1 MHNFVVTS
9 NDSTCIKSWFLG
21 LDQVLFHVQV
31 MEESRKFMWS
41 DKVIL
46 KEVSWDFFD
55 VQIITYWSRGEVP
68 SLPLVDPPKIAHY
81 KTPHKKLFFLYI
93 YSSILICRFLSCEHC
108 WRIKFIFRFV
118 VKKFISTR
126 RLTERLAT
134 YLSSLFELIA

>member
-1 MHNFVVTS
+1 MIAHVYKVDFLGWTKYYFMYKLWRNLE
-9 NDSTCIKSWFLG
+9 NLCDQIKSFWKKC
-21 LDQVLFHVQV
+21 H
-31 MEESRKFMWS
+31 E
-41 DKVIL
+41 I
-46 KEVSWDFFD
+46 FFD